1 MYEIIGKGTNGDV
14 MVLDYEDYAIDRL
27 TAEELQQAVNMGLK
41 IQERNPVSLDTFDF
55 SPSSL
60 GMMAAGKNMHLIKL
74 FEKNNDGV
82 TFAFIHKDGYFAP
95 SVAFSLRDENGNLLH
110 QELKI
115 VTIQVGYRIGNY
127 CFFRLDLGCE
137 VPALLYIQAYGNT
150 PIATKMKQ
158 KASVWSKYFVSIP
171 GVIDLDTLQYRYIPV
186 GDDKTIGYKSNNYK
200 LAKSSTGAVHI
211 VDTFENKSKFNV
223 SKFLGL

>member
-27 TAEELQQAVNMGLK
+27 TAGELQQAVNMGLK
-41 IQERNPVSLDTFDF
+41 IQEKNPVSLDEYDF

-60 GMMAAGKNMHLIKL
+60 GMTAAGKSMHLIKL
-74 FEKNNDGV
+74 LGKNNDGI

-95 SVAFSLRDENGNLLH
+95 SVEFSLRDEQGNLLH

-115 VTIQVGYRIGNY
+115 VSMQVGYKIGNY
-127 CFFRLDLGCE
+127 CFFRLDLGSE
-137 VPALLYIQAYGNT
+137 VPALLCIQAYGSK
-150 PIATKMKQ
+150 PVATKMRQ
-158 KASVWSKYFVSIP
+158 KESVWSKYFVSIP
-171 GVIDLDTLQYRYIPV
+171 GVINLETLQYQYIPV
-186 GDDKTIGYKSNNYK
+186 GDDKMIGYRSNNYK